1 MQSETKEINSI
12 VFVFKQFE
20 LIPKETVEQFVSLV
34 SCYVENIPI
43 YFIIELASQ
52 SNILYEQLSS
62 AIISKLCIKK
72 LYLMSPELYLDKFL
86 TRLFIEQTTLFKLSG
101 DILKTLVE
109 TYYEYN
115 FSITSLIHALKVNV
129 ISGRFHFLF
138 FRKVQLLFLKVIYNY
153 KCFHK

>member
-1 MQSETKEINSI
+1 M
-12 VFVFKQFE
+12 FKQFE

-86 TRLFIEQTTLFKLSG
+86 TKVFYYLIIMIYKKNFLFNFFITFKLFIEQSTLFRLSG
-101 DILKTLVE
+101 DILKCLVE

-115 FSITSLIHALKVNV
+115 FSITSLIHALKVN
-129 ISGRFHFLF
+129 IFSSLF
-138 FRKVQLLFLKVIYNY
+138 FVNI
-153 KCFHK
+153 